1 MFVHPSSKL
10 PVEESFEASAAGVK
24 HVPQETEAQN
34 RAPRRFACRWSADY
48 SF

>member
-10 PVEESFEASAAGVK
+10 PFEENFEASAADVK
-24 HVPQETEAQN
+24 HVPQEIKAQN
-34 RAPRRFACRWSADY
+34 RAPCRFACRWSADY